1 MIRRQHVAAD
11 FFPEA
16 EAMRAAYDE
25 KVGNA
30 YRQAIQ
36 WQYFCDPRMYTYL
49 RTAPQQMFP
58 QPLWRRFDRHLR
70 QWCME
75 HAGLMPTGEPNL
87 HLMVNGCTLGLHSD
101 FQNGTLGFVYS
112 LTRWQSRKFAG
123 GETLLLRDGVPSYRK
138 HHVHGEVLYE
148 LVPAQFNQLL
158 LFDDRIVHG
167 TPTIQGSMDPLE
179 GRIALVG
186 HLRAASPVV
195 TAGPLDEAAARE
207 VVAGFHRSLAEP
219 LKPFRDVQGVTSLR
233 LAVAADGRVESVEVL
248 TDNFVTAQSGYE
260 ANDDVCAARALVLDA
275 AAKLRFPGAGGPSKL
290 VAPVLLPLPEL
301 RPVEIVIA
309 HAGQAPVLREALKA
323 QLKESEAL
331 GFRVE
336 VQGDSFAVREPLA
349 GTIRIESHRIVAFFD
364 APMWVPSQREHFQ
377 AVLAEKLGMLARYAG

>member
-1 MIRRQHVAAD
+1 MIRRQHIAAD

-16 EAMRAAYDE
+16 EAMRAAYEE

-30 YRQAIQ
+30 YRQSVQ

-49 RTAPQQMFP
+49 RTTPQQVFP
-58 QPLWRRFDRHLR
+58 LPLWRRFDRHLR

-75 HAGLMPTGEPNL
+75 HAGLVPTGEPNL

-123 GETLLLRDGVPSYRK
+123 GETLLMRDGVPSYKK
-138 HHVHGEVLYE
+138 HHVHGEALYE

-179 GRIALVG
+179 ARIALVG
-186 HLRAASPVV
+186 HLRAASPLV
-195 TAGPLDEAAARE
+195 TGPLDEAAARE
-207 VVAGFHRSLAEP
+207 VVTGFHRALAEP
-219 LKPFRDVQGVTSLR
+219 LKPFRDVQGVMSLR
-233 LAVAADGRVESVEVL
+233 LAVAAGGGVESVEVL

-260 ANDDVCAARALVLDA
+260 SDDEVAAARALVLDA
-275 AAKLRFPGAGGPSKL
+275 AAKLRFPAAGGPSKL
-290 VAPVLLPLPEL
+290 IAPVLLPLPEL
-301 RPVEIVIA
+301 RPIEIAVA
-309 HAGQAPVLREALKA
+309 HAGRPAVLREALKA
-323 QLKESEAL
+323 QLKEVETL
-331 GFRVE
+331 GFRIE
-336 VQGDSFAVREPLA
+336 PQGDDFAVREPLA
-349 GTIRIESHRIVAFFD
+349 GTIRIESHRIVASFD

-377 AVLAEKLGMLARYAG
+377 AALNEKLGMLARYAG

>member
-30 YRQAIQ
+30 YRQAVQ

-49 RTAPQQMFP
+49 RTTPQQVFAL
-58 QPLWRRFDRHLR
+58 PLWRRFDRHLR

-87 HLMVNGCTLGLHSD
+87 HMMVNGCTLGLHSD

-112 LTRWQSRKFAG
+112 LTRWDSRRFAG
-123 GETLLLRDGVPSYRK
+123 GETLLMRDGVPSYKK
-138 HHVHGEVLYE
+138 HHVQGEVLYE

-179 GRIALVG
+179 ARIALVG

-195 TAGPLDEAAARE
+195 TGPLDEAAARE
-207 VVAGFHRSLAEP
+207 VVAGFHRALAEP
-219 LKPFRDVQGVTSLR
+219 LKPFRDVQGVMSLR
-233 LAVAADGRVESVEVL
+233 FAVAAGGGVESVEVL

-260 ANDDVCAARALVLDA
+260 ADDEVAAARALVLDA
-275 AAKLRFPGAGGPSKL
+275 AAKLRFPVAGGPSKL
-290 VAPVLLPLPEL
+290 IAPVLLPLPDL
-301 RPVEIVIA
+301 RPVEIAVA
-309 HAGQAPVLREALKA
+309 HAGRPAVLREALKA
-323 QLKESEAL
+323 QLKEVEAL
-331 GFRVE
+331 GFRIE
-336 VQGDSFAVREPLA
+336 PQSDDFAVREPLA
-349 GTIRIESHRIVAFFD
+349 GTIRIESHRIVASFD
-364 APMWVPSQREHFQ
+364 APMWVPSQREQFQ
-377 AVLAEKLGMLARYAG
+377 AALAEKLGMLARYAG

>member
-11 FFPEA
+11 FFLEA

-30 YRQAIQ
+30 YRQAVQ

-49 RTAPQQMFP
+49 RTTPQQVFP
-58 QPLWRRFDRHLR
+58 LPLWRRFDRHLR

-75 HAGLMPTGEPNL
+75 HAGLVPTGEPNL

-123 GETLLLRDGVPSYRK
+123 GETLLMRDGVPSYKK
-138 HHVHGEVLYE
+138 HHVHGEALYE

-179 GRIALVG
+179 ARIALVG

-195 TAGPLDEAAARE
+195 TGPLDEAAARE
-207 VVAGFHRSLAEP
+207 VVTGFHRALAEP
-219 LKPFRDVQGVTSLR
+219 LKPFRDVQGVMSFR
-233 LAVAADGRVESVEVL
+233 LAVAAGGGVESVEVL

-260 ANDDVCAARALVLDA
+260 ADDEVAAARALVLDA
-275 AAKLRFPGAGGPSKL
+275 AAKLRFPAAGGPSKL
-290 VAPVLLPLPEL
+290 IAPVLLPLPEL
-301 RPVEIVIA
+301 RPIEIAVA
-309 HAGQAPVLREALKA
+309 HAGRPAVLREALKA
-323 QLKESEAL
+323 QLKEVEAL
-331 GFRVE
+331 GFRIE
-336 VQGDSFAVREPLA
+336 LQGDDFAVREPLA
-349 GTIRIESHRIVAFFD
+349 GTIRIESHRIVASFD

-377 AVLAEKLGMLARYAG
+377 AALNERLGMLVRYAG